1 MAPSKSCFMISSC
14 SILVIVSNT
23 GYFSGSYIN
32 GICIFSALT
41 FTGKYLLS
49 PEKSPKNVASFVVAI
64 SMQVRFT
71 SVENRSYGS
80 LTVLVLAD
88 INNFA
93 SSALFAFLRA
103 TNSSSSTTT
112 FPTRLLTASLP
123 LILFKEQYHSGSNAS
138 FSMKEVLPTP

>member
-1 MAPSKSCFMISSC
+1 M
-14 SILVIVSNT
+14 
-23 GYFSGSYIN
+23 
-32 GICIFSALT
+32 FSALT

-49 PEKSPKNVASFVVAI
+49 PEKSLKNVASFVVAI
-64 SMQVRFT
+64 SMQVRLT
-71 SVENRSYGS
+71 SVENLSYGS

-88 INNFA
+88 IKSLA

-123 LILFKEQYHSGSNAS
+123 FILFKEQYHSGSNAI
-138 FSMKEVLPTP
+138 FSMKEVLPYNVKYMI